1 MAQDKK
7 GLQAMSVMKMAAIV
21 TMVMVAGLPA
31 MAQQTY
37 FYPAKGQTQ
46 EQQNRDQGDCHVWAV
61 QQTGVNPY
69 QGSGSAPPPSGGVIR
84 GAAGGAALGA
94 VGGAIG
100 GNAGKGAAIGAGTGA
115 LFGGVRQHRQRM
127 AQANQSQQMNDAYRH
142 ALGACMSGRGYTV
155 G

>member
-1 MAQDKK
+1 MD
-7 GLQAMSVMKMAAIV
+7 AMKTVVIV
-21 TMVMVAGLPA
+21 TTVMMAGLPA
-31 MAQQTY
+31 MAQQMY

-69 QGSGSAPPPSGGVIR
+69 QGSRSAPPPSGGVIR

-100 GNAGKGAAIGAGTGA
+100 GNAGKGAAIGAGAGA
-115 LFGGVRQHRQRM
+115 LFGGIRQHQQRQQ
-127 AQANQSQQMNDAYRH
+127 QANQTQQSNDAYRN
-142 ALGACMSGRGYTV
+142 ALAACMRGRGYTT
-155 G
+155 

>member
-1 MAQDKK
+1 MSAMKMTVFVTMAMVIGVPVMAQE
-7 GLQAMSVMKMAAIV
+7 MF
-21 TMVMVAGLPA
+21 
-31 MAQQTY
+31 
-37 FYPAKGQTQ
+37 FYPARGQTQ

-69 QGSGSAPPPSGGVIR
+69 AGSGSAPPPSGGLIR

-100 GNAGKGAAIGAGTGA
+100 GNAGRGAAIGAGAGA
-115 LFGGVRQHRQRM
+115 LFGGVRQHRQQQQ
-127 AQANQSQQMNDAYRH
+127 QANQSQLSNDAYRN
-142 ALGACMSGRGYTV
+142 ALSACMRGRGYTV